1 VQALRRGAWHSACQ
15 QIGEGGKM
23 TIIGNIFVFDGPHV
37 LIAFLVAL
45 LLFGLYL
52 GFTAED

>member
-1 VQALRRGAWHSACQ
+1 MKILD
-15 QIGEGGKM
+15 
-23 TIIGNIFVFDGPHV
+23 NIFVFDGLHV
-37 LIAFLVAL
+37 GIAFLVAL